1 MYNFPYCSL
10 YAQVQSGCLHL
21 SLIFIQVIN
30 YDNSDKRAFLSIC
43 SKGVSSKL
51 FRSLSLILVNP
62 SMTMQEDG
70 IDLFLVFSSA
80 PLCICERILLNV

>member
-30 YDNSDKRAFLSIC
+30 YDNSDKRALSQYMFKRRQLKTFQIAIAD
-43 SKGVSSKL
+43 
-51 FRSLSLILVNP
+51 FVNP
-62 SMTMQEDG
+62 SMTMQEEG

-80 PLCICERILLNV
+80 PFVYVKGFC